1 LLHDLGYTKVRD
13 YREGLADWVE
23 SGGPL
28 EHPAEAT
35 TTDSGALPLGPRLT
49 ASIDGFAG
57 EGPARI
63 LERQRWND
71 SIAGLINRLST
82 FQLFLIWIGTVLLC
96 GFAYWVG
103 ALLGG
108 HGLIEA
114 NRPIGP
120 DIHGLA
126 SALYFSFVTA
136 TSVGYGDVLPVGFA
150 RLIAIVEAVT
160 ALLVFGAVISKFVS
174 HRQDQMVG
182 EIHSITFDERL
193 DRVQSNL
200 HVVISELLELMT
212 LCETPTAPLRHVT
225 TRLHSTV
232 WLFLSELRTTHELLY
247 QPRLQVEE
255 IVLASILSNL
265 ASALEVLA
273 ELLGCL
279 PADFTR
285 TDHLEIALGSLTRTA
300 GDICGN
306 CVPHEY
312 TPRLIFWMDRI
323 QETARRIH

>member
-1 LLHDLGYTKVRD
+1 
-13 YREGLADWVE
+13 VE
-23 SGGPL
+23 
-28 EHPAEAT
+28 EAT
-35 TTDSGALPLGPRLT
+35 STDSSALPPGPRLS
-49 ASIDGFAG
+49 ASVDGVVG
-57 EGPARI
+57 EGQARV
-63 LERQRWND
+63 LEPRRWND
-71 SIAGLINRLST
+71 SVAGLIDRLST
-82 FQLFLIWIGTVLLC
+82 LQLFLVWIGTVLLC

-103 ALLGG
+103 ALLGE
-108 HGLIEA
+108 HGLIEGNQA
-114 NRPIGP
+114 LGTSL
-120 DIHGLA
+120 HGLA

-136 TSVGYGDVLPVGFA
+136 TSVGYGDVLPIGFA

-160 ALLVFGAVISKFVS
+160 TLLIFGAVIAKFVS
-174 HRQDQMVG
+174 HRQDRLVS
-182 EIHSITFDERL
+182 EIHRVTFDERL

-200 HVVISELLELMT
+200 HVVISELLELTT
-212 LCETPTAPLRHVT
+212 LCETPTVPLRRVA
-225 TRLHSTV
+225 TRLHSAV

-247 QPRLQVEE
+247 QPRLMVEE
-255 IVLASILSNL
+255 IVLASILGNL

-279 PADFTR
+279 PAGFSR

-300 GDICGN
+300 EDICGN

>member
-1 LLHDLGYTKVRD
+1 MRD
-13 YREGLADWVE
+13 YRGGLADWVE
-23 SGGPL
+23 SGSPL
-28 EHPAEAT
+28 EQASDAT
-35 TTDSGALPLGPRLT
+35 STDSSAIPLGPRLT
-49 ASIDGFAG
+49 ASVDGLAG

-71 SIAGLINRLST
+71 SIAELINRLST
-82 FQLFLIWIGTVLLC
+82 LQLFLVWIGTVLLC
-96 GFAYWVG
+96 GFGYWVG
-103 ALLGG
+103 ALAGE

-114 NRPIGP
+114 NRPIAP

-182 EIHSITFDERL
+182 EIHRVTFDERL

-200 HVVISELLELMT
+200 HVVISELLELTT
-212 LCETPTAPLRHVT
+212 LCETPSVPSHRVA
-225 TRLHSTV
+225 TRLHSTI
-232 WLFLSELRTTHELLY
+232 WLFLSELRTTHDLLY

-255 IVLASILSNL
+255 IVLASILGNL

-273 ELLGCL
+273 ELLACL
-279 PADFTR
+279 PPDFTR
-285 TDHLEIALGSLTRTA
+285 TDHLEISLSSLTRTA
-300 GDICGN
+300 EDICGN

-323 QETARRIH
+323 QATARRIH

>member
-1 LLHDLGYTKVRD
+1 MRD

-23 SGGPL
+23 SGSPL
-28 EHPAEAT
+28 EQAADAT
-35 TTDSGALPLGPRLT
+35 TTDPSAIPLGPRLT
-49 ASIDGFAG
+49 ASVDGLAG

-71 SIAGLINRLST
+71 SIAELINRLST
-82 FQLFLIWIGTVLLC
+82 LQLFLVWIGTVLLC
-96 GFAYWVG
+96 GFGYWVG
-103 ALLGG
+103 ALAGE

-114 NRPIGP
+114 NRPIAP
-120 DIHGLA
+120 DLHGLA

-182 EIHSITFDERL
+182 EIHRVTFDERL

-200 HVVISELLELMT
+200 HVVISELLELTT
-212 LCETPTAPLRHVT
+212 LCETPSAPLHRVA

-232 WLFLSELRTTHELLY
+232 WLFLSELRTTHDLLY

-255 IVLASILSNL
+255 IVLASILGNL

-273 ELLGCL
+273 ELLACL

-285 TDHLEIALGSLTRTA
+285 TDHLEISLGSLTRTA
-300 GDICGN
+300 EDICGN

-323 QETARRIH
+323 QATARRIH

>member
-1 LLHDLGYTKVRD
+1 VRD
-13 YREGLADWVE
+13 YRGGLADWVE

-28 EHPAEAT
+28 ERVEEAT
-35 TTDSGALPLGPRLT
+35 PTDPSALPLGPRLST
-49 ASIDGFAG
+49 SVEGVVG
-57 EGPARI
+57 EGQARV
-63 LERQRWND
+63 LEPRRWND
-71 SIAGLINRLST
+71 FIAGLIDRLST
-82 FQLFLIWIGTVLLC
+82 LQLFLVWIGTVLLC

-103 ALLGG
+103 ALLGE
-108 HGLIEA
+108 HGLIEG
-114 NRPIGP
+114 NQTLGTG
-120 DIHGLA
+120 IHGLA

-150 RLIAIVEAVT
+150 RLIAVVEAVT
-160 ALLVFGAVISKFVS
+160 TLLIFGAVIAKFVS
-174 HRQDQMVG
+174 HRQDRLVG
-182 EIHSITFDERL
+182 EIHRVTFDERL

-200 HVVISELLELMT
+200 HVVISELLELTT
-212 LCETPTAPLRHVT
+212 LCENPTVPLRRVA
-225 TRLHSTV
+225 TRLHSAV

-247 QPRLQVEE
+247 QPRLMVEE
-255 IVLASILSNL
+255 IVLASILGNL

-273 ELLGCL
+273 ELLSCL
-279 PADFTR
+279 PAGFSR

-300 GDICGN
+300 EDICGN

>member
-1 LLHDLGYTKVRD
+1 VRD
-13 YREGLADWVE
+13 YRGGLADWVA
-23 SGGPL
+23 SGSLL
-28 EHPAEAT
+28 ERVAEVT
-35 TTDSGALPLGPRLT
+35 TTDSSALPPKPQLT
-49 ASIDGFAG
+49 VSIDGLAG

-63 LERQRWND
+63 LERRRWND
-71 SIAGLINRLST
+71 SIPGLIDRLST
-82 FQLFLIWIGTVLLC
+82 VQLLLVWIGTVLLC
-96 GFAYWVG
+96 GFGYWVG
-103 ALLGG
+103 ALAGE
-108 HGLIEA
+108 HGLVEG
-114 NRPIGP
+114 NLPLGTS
-120 DIHGLA
+120 IHGLA

-160 ALLVFGAVISKFVS
+160 TLLIFGAVIAKFVS
-174 HRQDQMVG
+174 HRQDQLVG
-182 EIHSITFDERL
+182 EIHRVTFDERL

-200 HVVISELLELMT
+200 HVVISELLELSAQ
-212 LCETPTAPLRHVT
+212 CETPTVPVHRLA

-232 WLFLSELRTTHELLY
+232 WLFLSELRTTHDLLY
-247 QPRLQVEE
+247 QPRLMVEE
-255 IVLASILSNL
+255 IVLASILGNL

-273 ELLGCL
+273 ELMNCL

-285 TDHLEIALGSLTRTA
+285 TDRLEIALGSLTRTA
-300 GDICGN
+300 EDICGN

>member
-1 LLHDLGYTKVRD
+1 
-13 YREGLADWVE
+13 VE
-23 SGGPL
+23 SGSPV
-28 EHPAEAT
+28 ESEAEAT
-35 TTDSGALPLGPRLT
+35 TTDSSALPLGPRLT
-49 ASIDGFAG
+49 ASIDGLAG

-63 LERQRWND
+63 LGRQRWND

-82 FQLFLIWIGTVLLC
+82 LQLFLIWIGTGLLC
-96 GFAYWVG
+96 GFGYWVG
-103 ALLGG
+103 ALLGE

-114 NRPIGP
+114 NRPIGANL
-120 DIHGLA
+120 HGLA

-136 TSVGYGDVLPVGFA
+136 TSVGYGDVLPIGFA
-150 RLIAIVEAVT
+150 RLIAIVEAVA
-160 ALLVFGAVISKFVS
+160 ALLIFGAVIAKFVS

-182 EIHSITFDERL
+182 EIHRITFDERL

-200 HVVISELLELMT
+200 HLVISELLELTT
-212 LCETPTAPLRHVT
+212 LCETPTPTLRRVA

-247 QPRLQVEE
+247 QPRLMVEE
-255 IVLASILSNL
+255 IVLASILGNL

-279 PADFTR
+279 PAEFTR

-300 GDICGN
+300 EDICGN

-312 TPRLIFWMDRI
+312 TPRLVFWMDRI
-323 QETARRIH
+323 QATARRIH